1 MLVLVLVQVV
11 ALVLVLVLVLV
22 LLLQVATPNAMRQ
35 VLVLQVLVLQVL
47 VLQVL
52 VLALLVLLL
61 VLLLALDLVLHPWW
75 TLEPAARAEFDR
87 RVAVRSSPWGPL
99 LRGLDVG
106 VWAASTLAMR
116 QSPMTQ

>member
-22 LLLQVATPNAMRQ
+22 LLLQVATPHAMRQ

-61 VLLLALDLVLHPWW
+61 VLLLALVLHPWW